1 MRNSAEM
8 TALWLASNRLG
19 ATWVPI
25 NTEMR
30 SVTLRGIVQ
39 AADPKVVIIDS
50 ELWTELQP
58 LDVIGLDSV
67 YVNGISTGGS
77 NVRELSTLLGP
88 ASTVTTPAGVNPGAT
103 SAFLYTSGTTGK
115 SKPCILSHETFLLQ
129 AEAIIG
135 SLGLHGDDVLYCP
148 FPLFHIDATA
158 LTVMPAIL
166 LGATA
171 ALSVRFSA
179 SQFWDEIRA
188 SEATVF
194 NFMGATLALTYK
206 QPQNSKRPRPQY
218 SPCMGCSLPNFV
230 EEYSERFGHRVATL
244 YGSTEAGVPVF
255 EDLQQPLT
263 SGSCGRLRKGY
274 TARIVGGEGETMPP
288 NVPGHL
294 LLKSENPNSFF
305 MGYFGDA
312 KGI

>member
-1 MRNSAEM
+1 M
-8 TALWLASNRLG
+8 WLASNRLG

-39 AADPKVVIIDS
+39 AADPKAVIIDS

-67 YVNGISTGGS
+67 YVNEISTGGS

-88 ASTVTTPAGVNPGAT
+88 ASTVTTPAEVNPGAT

-115 SKPCILSHETFLLQ
+115 SKPCILSHEFFLLQ

-206 QPQNSKRPRPQY
+206 QPQIPSDRDHSIRLAWGVHFRTSSRSIRSVSVTVSPPFTEVRRLEYPCLRTPRSRWYPGLAGAYEKGTQPA
-218 SPCMGCSLPNFV
+218 SW
-230 EEYSERFGHRVATL
+230 
-244 YGSTEAGVPVF
+244 EAREKQCHEMYLVI
-255 EDLQQPLT
+255 
-263 SGSCGRLRKGY
+263 CY
-274 TARIVGGEGETMPP
+274 
-288 NVPGHL
+288 
-294 LLKSENPNSFF
+294 
-305 MGYFGDA
+305 
-312 KGI
+312 